1 PYLLSHQPYRP
12 IPRTYEGLVSLFVRL
27 SIQGLP
33 CNKLPRPLKAFPL
46 DSFLYLILPL
56 RMGYK
61 RSSVSYQL
69 QSTLRLACFL
79 PNVLVNE
86 SDVLPNNHLKHGFIN
101 HTDHSSVCVM
111 FLIKCI
117 ISSRTTAQITIDR
130 AGSFQTNN
138 NANKRNTKLKSL
150 YFASIP

>member
-1 PYLLSHQPYRP
+1 
-12 IPRTYEGLVSLFVRL
+12 
-27 SIQGLP
+27 
-33 CNKLPRPLKAFPL
+33 
-46 DSFLYLILPL
+46 
-56 RMGYK
+56 
-61 RSSVSYQL
+61 
-69 QSTLRLACFL
+69 
-79 PNVLVNE
+79 
-86 SDVLPNNHLKHGFIN
+86 HLKHGFIN

-150 YFASIP
+150 YFASIPKKHDLNKKQVKCKPHLLSFLEVMKDYDSNIMITL

>member
-1 PYLLSHQPYRP
+1 
-12 IPRTYEGLVSLFVRL
+12 
-27 SIQGLP
+27 
-33 CNKLPRPLKAFPL
+33 
-46 DSFLYLILPL
+46 
-56 RMGYK
+56 
-61 RSSVSYQL
+61 VSYQL

-130 AGSFQTNN
+130 AASFQTNN
-138 NANKRNTKLKSL
+138 NANKRNTKQKSL
-150 YFASIP
+150 YIASNPEKQDLNKKQVKGQPHLLSFLEVMDDYDEQLTMRYT